1 MSSSWSIQTNTVS
14 SVLTTVMGHLGDQE
28 GNEGLSGNISALDT
42 AVQGAATESA
52 DSMPVSTAI
61 GMFMEHFSPVCGQ
74 MVKRTSSAL
83 SGCAQATEHYVAG
96 DYAMAE
102 EAQATNLDIVI
113 TEDDIAPN
121 L

>member
-1 MSSSWSIQTNTVS
+1 MSSSWNIQTETVGSVLNTV
-14 SVLTTVMGHLGDQE
+14 LDHLGDQE
-28 GNEGLSGNISALDT
+28 GSEGLSGNISDMDT
-42 AVQGAATESA
+42 AVQGAATECA

-61 GMFMEHFSPVCGQ
+61 GLFMENFSPICGH
-74 MVKRTSSAL
+74 MVKRTSNAL
-83 SGCAQATEHYVAG
+83 SGCAEATELYLAG

-102 EAQATNLDIVI
+102 EAQATRLNMVV